1 MVSLCKLE
9 LEPFCEGF
17 GFGRSIVFA
26 CDYHMHVFKSHILVV
41 FGS

>member
-17 GFGRSIVFA
+17 GRSIVFA
-26 CDYHMHVFKSHILVV
+26 CYYHMHVFKSHIIVV
-41 FGS
+41 FVEE